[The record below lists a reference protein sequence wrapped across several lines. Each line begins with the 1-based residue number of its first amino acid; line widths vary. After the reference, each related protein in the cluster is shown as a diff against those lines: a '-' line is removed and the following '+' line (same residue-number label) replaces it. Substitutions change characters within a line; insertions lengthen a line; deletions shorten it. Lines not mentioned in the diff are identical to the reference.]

1 MELGTF
7 PWIRLNTFTLNKT
20 FEWFPTFL
28 ALLIIWAIPLK
39 TTPLQAHLVES
50 LKSQQ
55 TQNLKWHMPGIWG
68 IHNPFLV
75 QLRWYQPQLW
85 TKSLG
90 NTYCKVSSK
99 LIAITSFH
107 SIDSTMEWKE
117 KPPESPWN
125 TELRVN
131 KAFAKRNHLL
141 VCCFT

>member
-1 MELGTF
+1 MSNEFVWILLLS
-7 PWIRLNTFTLNKT
+7 IRLLNDFQPSWRFSLSEPYRLKQHPFKLT
-20 FEWFPTFL
+20 WWSL
-28 ALLIIWAIPLK
+28 WRANKLK
-39 TTPLQAHLVES
+39 TS
-50 LKSQQ
+50 
-55 TQNLKWHMPGIWG
+55 NGFKWHMPGIWG
-68 IHNPFLV
+68 IHNPFLA

-131 KAFAKRNHLL
+131 KAFAKGNHLL